1 MDICSITFLKMKK
14 MMTYLLV
21 SVVAI
26 IAIVLIIG
34 LFLPKERT
42 FTKAAM
48 LKSDISKV
56 FNLVTDF
63 RNQASWRSDVKE
75 INVIDDNTWTEF
87 PKKGTAITFK
97 VKQKKENEIFEIE
110 IIEPKNFNG
119 YWVGTFKPIK
129 LNGTAI
135 EFKEVITVSNPF
147 FRTLS
152 FLFVDLDKTMDLYLQ
167 NLKEKLGE

>member
-1 MDICSITFLKMKK
+1 MKK

-42 FTKAAM
+42 FTKTAV
-48 LKSDISKV
+48 LNSDVTKV

-63 RNQASWRSDVKE
+63 KNQTTWRNDVKE
-75 INVIDDNTWTEF
+75 IIVIDENTWTEV

-97 VKQKKENEIFEIE
+97 VKQKVENEIFEIE

-119 YWVGTFKPIK
+119 YWTGTFKQTK
-129 LNGTAI
+129 ENQTAI
-135 EFKEVITVSNPF
+135 EFKEVVIVSNPF
-147 FRTLS
+147 FRTIS
-152 FLFVDLDKTMDLYLQ
+152 YVFVDLDKTMDLYLQ
-167 NLKEKLGE
+167 NLKQKLGE

>member
-1 MDICSITFLKMKK
+1 MKK

-26 IAIVLIIG
+26 IATVLIIG

-42 FTKAAM
+42 FTKTAV
-48 LKSDISKV
+48 LNSDVTKV

-63 RNQASWRSDVKE
+63 KNQTTWRNDVKE
-75 INVIDDNTWTEF
+75 IIGIDENTWTEV

-97 VKQKKENEIFEIE
+97 VKQKVENEIFEIE

-119 YWVGTFKPIK
+119 YWTGTFKQTK
-129 LNGTAI
+129 ENQTAI
-135 EFKEVITVSNPF
+135 EFKEVVTVSNPF
-147 FRTLS
+147 FRTIS
-152 FLFVDLDKTMDLYLQ
+152 YVFVDLDKTMDLYLQ
-167 NLKEKLGE
+167 NLKQKLGE

>member
-1 MDICSITFLKMKK
+1 MKK

-21 SVVAI
+21 FVVAL

-42 FTKAAM
+42 FTKTAV
-48 LKSDISKV
+48 LNSDVTKV

-63 RNQASWRSDVKE
+63 KNQTTWRNDVKE
-75 INVIDDNTWTEF
+75 IIGIDENTWTEV

-97 VKQKKENEIFEIE
+97 VKQKIENEIFEIE

-119 YWVGTFKPIK
+119 YWVGTFKQTK
-129 LNGTAI
+129 ENRTAI
-135 EFKEVITVSNPF
+135 EFKEVVTISNPF
-147 FRTLS
+147 FRTIS
-152 FLFVDLDKTMDLYLQ
+152 YFFVDLDKTMDLYLQ
-167 NLKEKLGE
+167 NLKQKLDE

>member
-1 MDICSITFLKMKK
+1 MKK

-42 FTKAAM
+42 FTKTAV
-48 LKSDISKV
+48 LNSDVTKV

-63 RNQASWRSDVKE
+63 KNQTTWRNDVKE
-75 INVIDDNTWTEF
+75 IIVIDENTWTEV

-97 VKQKKENEIFEIE
+97 VKQKVENEIFEIE

-119 YWVGTFKPIK
+119 YWIGTFKQTK
-129 LNGTAI
+129 ENQTAI
-135 EFKEVITVSNPF
+135 EFKEVVIVSNPF
-147 FRTLS
+147 FRTIS
-152 FLFVDLDKTMDLYLQ
+152 YLFVDLDKTMDLYLQ
-167 NLKEKLGE
+167 NLKQKLGE

>member
-1 MDICSITFLKMKK
+1 MKK
-14 MMTYLLV
+14 MTIYLLI

-42 FTKAAM
+42 FTKTAV
-48 LKSDISKV
+48 LNSDVTKV
-56 FNLVTDF
+56 FNIVTDF
-63 RNQASWRSDVKE
+63 KNQTSWRNDVKE
-75 INVIDDNTWTEF
+75 IIVIDNNTWTEV

-97 VKQKKENEIFEIE
+97 VKQKVENEIFEIV

-119 YWVGTFKPIK
+119 YWIGTFKQTKP
-129 LNGTAI
+129 NETAV
-135 EFKEVITVSNPF
+135 EFKEVVTISNPF

-152 FLFVDLDKTMDLYLQ
+152 YLFVDLDKTMDLYLE
-167 NLKEKLGE
+167 NLKQKLSE